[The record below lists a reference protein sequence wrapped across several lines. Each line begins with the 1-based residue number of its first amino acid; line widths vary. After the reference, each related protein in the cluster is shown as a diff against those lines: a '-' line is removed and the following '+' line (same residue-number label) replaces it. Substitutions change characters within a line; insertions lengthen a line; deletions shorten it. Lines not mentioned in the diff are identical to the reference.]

1 MDLRKIGAIAAV
13 VLAAYSLFRSFK
25 RLRRT
30 FAD

>member
-1 MDLRKIGAIAAV
+1 MDLRKIGAV
-13 VLAAYSLFRSFK
+13 VAFALAAYSLFRSFR